1 MVKYWMILGDEAF
14 DSESKAVGVIRLA
27 PDEMDDWQSVAWG
40 RFADVVNNNP
50 IVRKMVFGCNYL
62 YVGGSFN
69 RKASISISDLHEFSL
84 YFGKVL
90 DNLEFGRTHID
101 YYAPNDTNMLILI
114 FNNYNPEEEEARCL
128 SKTMCL
134 VGDTIVPLNMQCN
147 QIRS

>member
-1 MVKYWMILGDEAF
+1 MILGDEAF
-14 DSESKAVGVIRLA
+14 DSESKAVGVIRLS

-69 RKASISISDLHEFSL
+69 RKTGVSFSDLHNFAL
-84 YFGKVL
+84 HFGEVL
-90 DNLEFGRTHID
+90 NNLEFGRTHID
-101 YYAPNDTNMLILI
+101 YDSAHDTNKLYLI
-114 FNNYNPEEEEARCL
+114 FNIYNPEEKVARCL

-134 VGDTIVPLNMQCN
+134 VGDTIVPLNMVFN
-147 QIRS
+147 QIHS

>member
-1 MVKYWMILGDEAF
+1 MVKNWMILGDEAF
-14 DSESKAVGVIRLA
+14 DSESKAVGVIRLT
-27 PDEMDDWQSVAWG
+27 PEEMDNWQDVAWG

-69 RKASISISDLHEFSL
+69 RKTGVSFSDLHNFAL
-84 YFGKVL
+84 HFGEVL

-101 YYAPNDTNMLILI
+101 YDSSNDTNKLFLI
-114 FNNYNPEEEEARCL
+114 FNIYNPEEEVARCL

>member
-1 MVKYWMILGDEAF
+1 MVKNWMILGDEAF

-62 YVGGSFN
+62 YVGGSFS
-69 RKASISISDLHEFSL
+69 RKAGVSFSDLHDFAL

-101 YYAPNDTNMLILI
+101 YDSSKMPSL
-114 FNNYNPEEEEARCL
+114 AR
-128 SKTMCL
+128 
-134 VGDTIVPLNMQCN
+134 
-147 QIRS
+147 RSMPS

>member
-1 MVKYWMILGDEAF
+1 MVKNWMILGDEAF

-62 YVGGSFN
+62 YVGGSFT
-69 RKASISISDLHEFSL
+69 RKAGVSFSDLHDFAL

-101 YYAPNDTNMLILI
+101 YDSSKDSNMLFLI
-114 FNNYNPEEEEARCL
+114 FNIYDPEEEEARCL

-134 VGDTIVPLNMQCN
+134 VGDTIVPLNLQCN
-147 QIRS
+147 QIHS